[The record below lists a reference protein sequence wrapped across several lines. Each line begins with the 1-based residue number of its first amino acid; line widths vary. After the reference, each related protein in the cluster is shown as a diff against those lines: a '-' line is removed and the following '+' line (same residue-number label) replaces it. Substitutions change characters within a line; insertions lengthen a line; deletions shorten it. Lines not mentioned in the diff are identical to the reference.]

1 MNKFFSIIKGF
12 FIGITNIIPGISG
25 GTVAVVFKVYNRF
38 IDAVD
43 MFTKHPIKAI
53 MSIWDIILG
62 ILLGLLS
69 GFIFLSYT
77 YELWPVAITLFFIGL
92 LLGGLKPVLEK
103 VKNNFNVLNVII
115 MIISFLFI
123 VLLPLI
129 PQRTGVDSGFIYFLV
144 LFIVGIIAAFAG
156 FAPGISGSL
165 MLMVLGYY
173 AHILSL
179 GKTVF
184 ESVRLGSFDNIFMDL
199 LPLIILFIGLVVGF
213 FISIKT
219 IKKILEKYETPF
231 YFSVLG
237 MLVASP
243 ISIMVLLD
251 KNVILK
257 NIAVREWLVG
267 VILLAIGFIIAYVVI
282 VYSENKENQGS
293 TKEGEIITSSS
304 EREEE
309 IN

>member
-25 GTVAVVFKVYNRF
+25 GTIAVVFRVYNRL
-38 IDAVD
+38 IEAVD

-115 MIISFLFI
+115 MIISFLII

-173 AHILSL
+173 AHILAL

-184 ESVRLGSFDNIFMDL
+184 ESVRLGNFDNIFMEL
-199 LPLIILFIGLVVGF
+199 LPLIIIFIGLVVGF

-251 KNVILK
+251 KNVMLK

-293 TKEGEIITSSS
+293 TKEGEILTSSS